1 MIRTDGLTASL
12 ARVRLAHLPTALE
25 PAPRLSQ
32 ALGGPPIWIK
42 REDLSGLALG
52 GNKPRQLEFLLG
64 AALAEGAQAVV
75 TTAAVQSNFCR
86 ACAAAGAKLGIKVG
100 LLLRGSG
107 QEDMQGNYLLDKLL
121 GAELRFIPTQD
132 PYDPRV
138 PQWLD
143 EFVADFTRRGLKTRV
158 LHLPGQTGTLGAAAM
173 VSAGEELARQF
184 LEQDIMPRALF
195 IAAGSGLTVAG
206 LVLAFKALKLPVRV
220 VGISVQRQADFMRPL
235 IVQRANAAAEL
246 LKLAVR
252 VGSED
257 FDFDDRHIGDGY
269 GLPSREAV
277 EAIFLAGRSE
287 GLVLDPVYTG
297 KALAGMLAQVREGL
311 WPGPQPLVFFHS
323 GGAPGLFANA
333 AKMLAWMPA

>member
-12 ARVRLAHLPTALE
+12 ARVRLAHLPTPLE
-25 PAPRLSQ
+25 AAPRLSA
-32 ALGGPPIWIK
+32 ALGGPPLWVK
-42 REDLSGLALG
+42 REDLSALALG
-52 GNKPRQLEFLLG
+52 GNKPRQLEFLM
-64 AALAEGAQAVV
+64 AAAQAEGAQAVV

-86 ACAAAGAKLGIKVG
+86 ACAAAGAKLGIRVG

-107 QEDMQGNYLLDKLL
+107 QEDLQGNYLLDKLL

-143 EFVADFTRRGLKTRV
+143 EFVADFTRRGLKTHL

-206 LVLAFKALKLPVRV
+206 LVLAFKALKLPLRV
-220 VGISVQRQADFMRPL
+220 VGVSVQRQADFMRPL

-252 VGSED
+252 IEPGD
-257 FDFDDRHIGDGY
+257 FDFDDRFIGSGY
-269 GLPSREAV
+269 GVPSQPAV
-277 EAIFLAGRSE
+277 EAILLAGRTE
-287 GLVLDPVYTG
+287 GLVLDPIYSG
-297 KALAGMLAQVREGL
+297 KALAGMLAQLRDGA
-311 WPGPQPLVFFHS
+311 WPGSGPLVFFHS

-333 AKMLAWMPA
+333 ALMAPWLPA